1 MSSMDE
7 IRAERKRLRALLR
20 DYCFTEQCGKGCASC
35 PVDKAEACDAGRGAY
50 DVPMENLRR
59 AEKIIMKEREA
70 KT

>member
-7 IRAERKRLRALLR
+7 IRAERKRLRALLS

-35 PVDKAEACDAGRGAY
+35 PVDNAEACDAHGCY
-50 DVPMENLRR
+50 EVPMENLRK

-70 KT
+70 TT